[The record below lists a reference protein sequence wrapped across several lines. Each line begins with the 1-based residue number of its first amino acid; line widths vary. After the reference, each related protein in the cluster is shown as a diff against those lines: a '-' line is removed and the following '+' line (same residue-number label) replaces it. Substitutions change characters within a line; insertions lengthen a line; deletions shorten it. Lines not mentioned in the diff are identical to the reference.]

1 MPICRYQLTLAYRG
15 THYHGWQMQQAVS
28 TYKGP
33 RPPKGEGIPTVQ
45 EIVARA
51 ISRVVNH
58 PVTLV
63 GAPRTDS
70 GVHTKGQV
78 AHFDTDQLQIPAEG
92 MRRAVN
98 HKLPDDIVI
107 RHIEPVAETFDAILS
122 AT

>member
-1 MPICRYQLTLAYRG
+1 MPICRYKLTLAYRG

-63 GAPRTDS
+63 GASRTDA
-70 GVHTKGQV
+70 GVHAKGQV

-92 MRRAVN
+92 MRR
-98 HKLPDDIVI
+98 
-107 RHIEPVAETFDAILS
+107 EPGTIIAPRRKVTKISWPLNAASVTL
-122 AT
+122 